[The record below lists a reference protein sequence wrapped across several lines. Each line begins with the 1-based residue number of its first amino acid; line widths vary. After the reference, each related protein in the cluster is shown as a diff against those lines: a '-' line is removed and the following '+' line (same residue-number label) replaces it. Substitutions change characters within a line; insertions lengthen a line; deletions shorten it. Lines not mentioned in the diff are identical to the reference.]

1 MASNNKKINY
11 YQADEDVSIVGN
23 IAVIIACLAFVMPAF
38 FKNIHAGYQYILIC
52 VGLMLVSILAV
63 FLNARQRRPAV
74 RILPLLAF
82 YDILIYAT
90 LFVANIIKVKN
101 VTTLTSFIRLFHLSY
116 FFEES
121 SAVAICVITAIAF
134 VTLSLFTYAN
144 KYSDSFVSATITI
157 ESIVLSLI
165 FAWRNSDKTAYG
177 RVVLSVSIIVA
188 LIWLFVCTYS
198 NVVSK
203 GERRGTAFYSLI
215 ISVII
220 LFFNFYFANNE
231 TKGLNV
237 FFVIPETI
245 DDSIARKMYPWWLV
259 ILLTVLFLAV
269 GTILAVLGN
278 SSSED
283 DVRGFADA
291 KFFYS
296 AAVLALL
303 TKIILSN
310 YFAYSFVLYICLL
323 IVFRADIA
331 KDVSRIDKKD
341 KNDRYY
347 DVEDFIFRSVRLLYI
362 SICYIFIVQMAE
374 NMLYLTLPIA
384 LIIMYMLYKLVGNF
398 VKKEILED
406 ETVKSTLDGMPKAYH
421 FSIIVLTAVFTAS
434 LVYHYRFSLS
444 NFVLLGILVL
454 TVLLVFNA
462 LKRKIPNNIK
472 LPEINTVKWLAT
484 VFAIIVCIV
493 LTASSGA
500 KLKLKSDFDQPS
512 ATISVTVNKKSTIN
526 KIEYQWDNGIIF
538 DGYQML
544 VEDLEP
550 IEFDKEVK
558 AIKGKK
564 RDAELTLPIQGE
576 SLTVW
581 ITDSNDVQTT
591 RTLWFPTWFDNTSN

>member
-1 MASNNKKINY
+1 MI
-11 YQADEDVSIVGN
+11 
-23 IAVIIACLAFVMPAF
+23 C
-38 FKNIHAGYQYILIC
+38 FK
-52 VGLMLVSILAV
+52 
-63 FLNARQRRPAV
+63 
-74 RILPLLAF
+74 
-82 YDILIYAT
+82 
-90 LFVANIIKVKN
+90 
-101 VTTLTSFIRLFHLSY
+101 
-116 FFEES
+116 
-121 SAVAICVITAIAF
+121 
-134 VTLSLFTYAN
+134 
-144 KYSDSFVSATITI
+144 
-157 ESIVLSLI
+157 
-165 FAWRNSDKTAYG
+165 
-177 RVVLSVSIIVA
+177 
-188 LIWLFVCTYS
+188 
-198 NVVSK
+198 
-203 GERRGTAFYSLI
+203 GTAFYSLI
-215 ISVII
+215 FSIII
-220 LFFNFYFANNE
+220 LFFNFYFANNA

-269 GTILAVLGN
+269 GTILAVLAYEI
-278 SSSED
+278 ED
-283 DVRGFADA
+283 DVRGYADA

-303 TKIILSN
+303 TKVILSN

-323 IVFRADIA
+323 IVIKADIT
-331 KDVSRIDKKD
+331 KDVSRIDKKN

-384 LIIMYMLYKLVGNF
+384 LIIMYMLYKLVSNF
-398 VKKEILED
+398 VRKEILED
-406 ETVKSTLDGMPKAYH
+406 ETVQSALDGMPKSYH

-484 VFAIIVCIV
+484 VFAVIICIV

-500 KLKLKSDFDQPS
+500 KLKLKSDLDKPS
-512 ATISVTVNKKSTIN
+512 TTISVTVNKKSTIN

-544 VEDLEP
+544 VADLEP

-564 RDAELTLPIQGE
+564 REAELTLPIQGE
-576 SLTVW
+576 KLTVW
-581 ITDSNDVQTT
+581 ITDSNGVQTT
-591 RTLWFPTWFDNTSN
+591 RTLWFPTWFDKTSN

>member
-23 IAVIIACLAFVMPAF
+23 IAVIISCLAFVMPAF
-38 FKNIHAGYQYILIC
+38 FKNIHAGYQYILIS

-90 LFVANIIKVKN
+90 LFVANIIKVEN
-101 VTTLTSFIRLFHLSY
+101 ITTFTSFIRLFHLSY

-121 SAVAICVITAIAF
+121 SAVVICVVTAIAF
-134 VTLSLFTYAN
+134 VTLSLFTFAN

-165 FAWRNSDKTAYG
+165 FAWRNSEKTAYG
-177 RVVLSVSIIVA
+177 RVVLSVSVIIA
-188 LIWLFVCTYS
+188 LIWMFICTYS

-203 GERRGTAFYSLI
+203 GEKRGTAFYSLI
-215 ISVII
+215 FSIII
-220 LFFNFYFANNE
+220 LFFNFYFANNA

-269 GTILAVLGN
+269 GTILAVLAYEI
-278 SSSED
+278 ED
-283 DVRGFADA
+283 DVRGYADA

-303 TKIILSN
+303 TKVILSN

-323 IVFRADIA
+323 IVIKADIT
-331 KDVSRIDKKD
+331 KDVSRIDKKN

-384 LIIMYMLYKLVGNF
+384 LIIMYMLYKLVSNF
-398 VKKEILED
+398 VRKEILED
-406 ETVKSTLDGMPKAYH
+406 ETVQSALDGMPKSYH

-484 VFAIIVCIV
+484 VFAVIICIV

-500 KLKLKSDFDQPS
+500 KLKLKSDLDKPS
-512 ATISVTVNKKSTIN
+512 TTISVTVNKKSTIN

-544 VEDLEP
+544 VADLEP

-564 RDAELTLPIQGE
+564 REAELTLPIQGE
-576 SLTVW
+576 KLTVW
-581 ITDSNDVQTT
+581 ITDSNGVQTT
-591 RTLWFPTWFDNTSN
+591 RTLWFPTWFDKTSN